1 MCGITGI
8 YDYGRTAGNVD
19 AQLLEQ
25 MRETLHHRGPDGA
38 GQWVSDDRRVGLAMR
53 RLAIL
58 DIEGGAQP
66 MFGEHGE
73 VLVFNG
79 EIYNY
84 PYLRDDLE
92 RQGVRFQTRCDTEVI
107 LRLYE
112 RHGIGCLEHLNGMFA
127 IALWDPREQRLLLAR
142 DRVGEKPLYWAQASG
157 TLIFA
162 SEIKA
167 LLEHP
172 LITPAVN
179 EQALGPY
186 LTNLVTTP
194 PETLYAGI
202 SKLAPG
208 TFAVCDRGGVRTER
222 WWDLFAPRRFNDVSV
237 EEARDTVR
245 SMLDRSVHDRLLSDV
260 PVGVLLSGGLDSTT
274 LVALLRERAVGLAT
288 FSVGFADH
296 PALDER
302 DQARRVAEQFGTD
315 HHEVVVS
322 EQRAIE
328 FLPSLVHHQ
337 DEPLADPVC
346 IPLHFV
352 CELARS
358 SGVPVVLAGEGAD
371 ELFWGYPSY
380 RQVMARE
387 RWMETIMRLPPV
399 LRRGLAASIPP
410 ERFLDLRQW
419 AEGLASGRP
428 LPMHMPVG
436 IRRHQRARIMLDKRG
451 ALNAGWTP
459 SNAGS
464 SNGAVDLP
472 TQLALDTQEYEF
484 GLRLPELLLMRI
496 DRFSMANS
504 VEARVPF
511 LDPHLVEYVY
521 RLPVERKFRDGLGK
535 LVLRDAISDV
545 VPSWVLERRKQGF
558 GAPVLSWLGSDLGSL
573 FDQLLRGEALQRY
586 FDVRR
591 LRAALAHPSRRW
603 NYGLWPILNF
613 ALWHHYWIERQPLEA
628 LIDPLIRARV

>member
-288 FSVGFADH
+288 FSVGFADD